1 MSSEDIKK
9 IINNGEKIDVEF
21 KKCEDKLSK
30 NIFETVCAFNN
41 RNGGV
46 VLLGVDDNKNII
58 GIRPEN
64 LSKIKKEFV
73 TNINNPEK
81 IYPPLY
87 ITPVEVKMN
96 GKTIIYINVPRGK
109 DVCRV
114 NGKIFDRSYE
124 GDINITNNSHLVFK
138 LYSRMQNTYFVNKV
152 YPNLSFDHLDPLLID
167 RARKMACSR
176 NKDHMWKDM
185 NDIELLR
192 SVNLIATDSETNKE
206 GMTLAAIL
214 LFGTDNIIMSVLPQY
229 KTDAIFRIINKD
241 RYDDREVIITNLIDS
256 YYKLIEFGKKHL
268 NDLFVLDGVLNV
280 NARDRILREIISN
293 TLAHRD
299 FSSGYVAKM
308 IIDDKNIIVENSN
321 IAHGFGKLDI
331 KKIEPFAKNP
341 TISKVFREIGLADEL
356 GSGMKNTYKYT
367 RLYSGKNP
375 IFDEADI
382 FKTTIP
388 LKQISTLK
396 VGGQNTQKL
405 SIKEQIVEM
414 IKNDNK
420 VTRKQLAINLN
431 VSTKTIQRAIVEIRE
446 LEYVGVG
453 KNGCWVFKNDE
464 DK

>member
-1 MSSEDIKK
+1 
-9 IINNGEKIDVEF
+9 
-21 KKCEDKLSK
+21 
-30 NIFETVCAFNN
+30 
-41 RNGGV
+41 
-46 VLLGVDDNKNII
+46 
-58 GIRPEN
+58 
-64 LSKIKKEFV
+64 
-73 TNINNPEK
+73 
-81 IYPPLY
+81 
-87 ITPVEVKMN
+87 
-96 GKTIIYINVPRGK
+96 
-109 DVCRV
+109 
-114 NGKIFDRSYE
+114 
-124 GDINITNNSHLVFK
+124 
-138 LYSRMQNTYFVNKV
+138 
-152 YPNLSFDHLDPLLID
+152 
-167 RARKMACSR
+167 
-176 NKDHMWKDM
+176 
-185 NDIELLR
+185 
-192 SVNLIATDSETNKE
+192 
-206 GMTLAAIL
+206 
-214 LFGTDNIIMSVLPQY
+214 
-229 KTDAIFRIINKD
+229 
-241 RYDDREVIITNLIDS
+241 
-256 YYKLIEFGKKHL
+256 
-268 NDLFVLDGVLNV
+268 
-280 NARDRILREIISN
+280 
-293 TLAHRD
+293 
-299 FSSGYVAKM
+299 M

-388 LKQISTLK
+388 LKQIATLK

-414 IKNDNK
+414 IRNDNK

>member
-280 NARDRILREIISN
+280 NARDRILREIVSN

-388 LKQISTLK
+388 LKQIATLK